1 MRYNHNE
8 VIIMEICSERLLRML
23 RGQEKLYAFLD
34 VELDLRDIL
43 RIDCCRI
50 LEKIKSVVKN
60 QTLSDYECTKEIVR
74 IIEEAKQ
81 YDDEDWGEW

>member
-1 MRYNHNE
+1 
-8 VIIMEICSERLLRML
+8 MEICSERLLRML